1 MFEDGLGILRDRARE
16 VHRFAQEKAAEEGRL
31 HHQELEAMEHY
42 YHDQFS
48 MLVETLAREK
58 EEVAVRD
65 KAQKRVS
72 VFEVNFG
79 LYYYIIVIPF
89 YGLSL
94 SLLPPSLP
102 LSLVHTHMH
111 THMYECTCILSLALS
126 QLAQR
131 LHRELHQRLE
141 KEIQQLQ
148 DGLDRDEDAAHF
160 RELDAEQMRHNL
172 RTLPLRLHH

>member
-1 MFEDGLGILRDRARE
+1 M
-16 VHRFAQEKAAEEGRL
+16 HRFAQEKAAEEGRL

-94 SLLPPSLP
+94 SLLPPSLSLLCIRTCTHTCMNGHAFSLLLF
-102 LSLVHTHMH
+102 LSWPSGCIESCIRGWRRRSSSCRMGWTEMKTLHTSESWM
-111 THMYECTCILSLALS
+111 LS
-126 QLAQR
+126 R
-131 LHRELHQRLE
+131 
-141 KEIQQLQ
+141 
-148 DGLDRDEDAAHF
+148 
-160 RELDAEQMRHNL
+160 
-172 RTLPLRLHH
+172 